1 MGESSFSS
9 AFTTFVLIDS
19 VGIFLLLSGTWRY
32 FVKAKQKG
40 WYSLIPV
47 FCGFKA
53 YEIASDKKSWVRRI
67 IYILLMSAG
76 LAWMFSV
83 FHRAYSS
90 IPADT
95 DTEMFLK
102 QIISAY
108 SSSEGI
114 ISIVLLGAAWIL
126 FRLNSFLFNKKLAK
140 SFGHSLTFAL
150 GLTFCPIVFVPV
162 LGYDKAEYIGETAEK
177 LTVQRRNQDGSKK
190 RNKKRK
196 TKN

>member
-1 MGESSFSS
+1 MGENNVSS
-9 AFTTFVLIDS
+9 AFTTFLLIDS

-32 FVKAKQKG
+32 FVKAKQHG

-53 YEIASDKKSWVRRI
+53 YETASDKKSWIRRI

-162 LGYDKAEYIGETAEK
+162 LGYDKSKYIEVTTGKASA
-177 LTVQRRNQDGSKK
+177 QQGQQDGSKK